1 MSERTISEIF
11 ANPETD
17 PIPSGIRTG
26 DLVHGLRIAGEDP
39 ASGAL
44 PDSLEAEIAGAF
56 ETMRRAITN
65 AGGGLGNIA
74 QVSVFFED
82 GRAGM
87 PLLNPLWEEIFPD
100 EDDRPTYKFITTPLV
115 GGRRVQL
122 EIFAVLNASRQVIN
136 LPVVAHTNPIP
147 MGVRIGDYLFTSRV
161 LPFSPETGRPGADA
175 AEQADF
181 VFHNVTATLEG
192 GGMSW
197 NDVRQG
203 RLYLSD
209 MDGLPAL
216 RERWSSQFGGE
227 ARPLHPIH
235 YAVAPSL
242 LVMLEVIAAV

>member
-1 MSERTISEIF
+1 MSDRTISEIF
-11 ANPETD
+11 AHGETD
-17 PIPSGIRTG
+17 PIPAGIRMG
-26 DLVHGLRIAGEDP
+26 DLVHGASISGEDP
-39 ASGAL
+39 ASGDI
-44 PDSLEAEIAGAF
+44 PGSLEAQIANAF
-56 ETMRRAITN
+56 GNMQGAITN

-87 PLLNPLWEEIFPD
+87 KLLNALWEETFPD
-100 EDDRPTYKFITTPLV
+100 ADDRPTYKFITTPLT
-115 GGRRVQL
+115 GGRLVQF
-122 EIFAVLNASRQVIN
+122 EFFGVLNASRQVIN

-161 LPFSPETGRPGADA
+161 LPFSPETGKPGEDA

-181 VFHNVTATLEG
+181 VFHNVGATLEA
-192 GGMSW
+192 GGMGW
-197 NDVRQG
+197 DAVRQG
-203 RLYLSD
+203 RLFLSD
-209 MDGLPAL
+209 MGGLPSL

>member
-17 PIPSGIRTG
+17 PIPSGIRMG
-26 DLVHGLRIAGEDP
+26 DLVQGLRIDGKDP
-39 ASGAL
+39 ASGDI
-44 PDSLEAEIAGAF
+44 PDSLEAQIAGAF
-56 ETMRRAITN
+56 ENMRRAITN

-74 QVSVFFED
+74 QVSIFFED
-82 GRAGM
+82 GPTGM
-87 PLLNPLWEEIFPD
+87 TLLNAAWEEAFPD
-100 EDDRPTYKFITTPLV
+100 ADDRPTYKFITTPLV
-115 GGRRVQL
+115 GGRQVQF
-122 EIFAVLNASRQVIN
+122 EFFGVLNASRQVIE

-161 LPFSPETGRPGADA
+161 LPFSPETGKPGEDA
-175 AEQADF
+175 ASQADF
-181 VFHNVTATLEG
+181 VFHNVGATLEA
-192 GGMSW
+192 GGMGW
-197 NDVRQG
+197 DAVRQG
-203 RLYLSD
+203 RLFLSD
-209 MDGLPAL
+209 MGGLPSL

>member
-1 MSERTISEIF
+1 MSEPTISEIF

-17 PIPSGIRTG
+17 PIPSGIRIG
-26 DLVHGLRIAGEDP
+26 DLVQGLRIAGADP
-39 ASGAL
+39 ATNEM
-44 PDSLEAEIAGAF
+44 PDSLEAQIANAF
-56 ETMRRAITN
+56 ENMRRAITN

-87 PLLNPLWEEIFPD
+87 KLLNPAWEETFPD
-100 EDDRPTYKFITTPLV
+100 ADDRPTYKFITTQLV
-115 GGRRVQL
+115 GGRRVQF
-122 EIFAVLNASRQVIN
+122 EFFAVLNAQRQVIN

-147 MGVRIGDYLFTSRV
+147 MGVRIGDFLFTSRV
-161 LPFSPETGRPGADA
+161 LPFSPETGKPGANA

-192 GGMSW
+192 GDMGW
-197 NDVRQG
+197 DAVRQG
-203 RLYLSD
+203 RLFLSD
-209 MDGLPAL
+209 MSGLPAL

-227 ARPLHPIH
+227 ARPLHPIQ